1 MPYRYSRWDGTQRL
15 SDLDADDVLAAIG
28 DDLLADGDVARALR
42 ELARR
47 GFRTRDGERVPGL
60 ADLAERLKRQRQAL
74 LDRHRMDDVLG
85 DLRERLADVL
95 RTERAGIEGR
105 LDEARRQA
113 EAGADPEAEARRQA
127 FEQIAEERRG
137 RLDQLPADL
146 GGAVAG
152 LQDYPF
158 VDVEAWQKFQELMM
172 QLRQEMLQ
180 SRVSGLQEAM
190 RGLGPQDLAAM
201 GQMVRDLNQL
211 LRERLAGGQPDVQ
224 GFLDR
229 WGQLFP
235 GVQSL
240 DQLVAQLER
249 QAAELQS
256 LLESLTPE
264 QRRELEAL
272 QEQVLQDTGLQ
283 EALAELAEHL
293 ERLEPGRPAPGYRLR
308 GDQPL
313 SLQEALRLM
322 GELHD
327 LDRLADQLRE
337 AGRAGDLEGIDAEA
351 VRRALGDETAA
362 ELEQLR
368 QLARL
373 LEEAG
378 YLDTRGRR
386 LELTPQAIRRIGQ
399 RVLAEIFGQL
409 RRDRVGPHPTGHRG
423 AAGEPADLAKP
434 YQFGDPFLLDLEATL
449 RRALERQ
456 GPGLPLRLRP
466 EDFQVRR
473 TELSTRCATVVLL
486 DMSRSMIYRDCWQ
499 AAKKVALALDS
510 LIRTQYPRDTLH
522 VVGFSLYA
530 REYAADTLPALR
542 VTERNYGTNMH
553 HALQLARQ
561 LLGRH
566 RGGNRQV
573 IMITDGEPT
582 AHMEGREAYYEYP
595 TTRRTWQL
603 TRAEVG
609 RCTREGIVINT
620 FMLEDSPG
628 LQAFVAE
635 MARVN
640 RGRALFVSPDRLGQ
654 YVVVDYLAGRQRRVG

>member
-1 MPYRYSRWDGTQRL
+1 V
-15 SDLDADDVLAAIG
+15 AHLA
-28 DDLLADGDVARALR
+28 
-42 ELARR
+42 
-47 GFRTRDGERVPGL
+47 
-60 ADLAERLKRQRQAL
+60 
-74 LDRHRMDDVLG
+74 
-85 DLRERLADVL
+85 
-95 RTERAGIEGR
+95 
-105 LDEARRQA
+105 
-113 EAGADPEAEARRQA
+113 
-127 FEQIAEERRG
+127 
-137 RLDQLPADL
+137 
-146 GGAVAG
+146 
-152 LQDYPF
+152 
-158 VDVEAWQKFQELMM
+158 
-172 QLRQEMLQ
+172 
-180 SRVSGLQEAM
+180 
-190 RGLGPQDLAAM
+190 
-201 GQMVRDLNQL
+201 
-211 LRERLAGGQPDVQ
+211 
-224 GFLDR
+224 
-229 WGQLFP
+229 
-235 GVQSL
+235 
-240 DQLVAQLER
+240 R
-249 QAAELQS
+249 QAAEMQS
-256 LLESLTPE
+256 VLESLTPE

-272 QEQVLQDTGLQ
+272 QEQVLRDAGLQ

-378 YLDTRGRR
+378 YLDSRGRR

-399 RVLAEIFGQL
+399 RALAEIFGQL

-423 AAGEPADLAKP
+423 AAGEPAEVAKP
-434 YQFGDPFLLDLEATL
+434 YRFGDPFLLDLPATL

-466 EDFQVRR
+466 EDFQVRQ

-510 LIRTQYPRDTLH
+510 LIRIQYPRDTLH
-522 VVGFSLYA
+522 LVGFSLYA
-530 REYAADTLPALR
+530 REYAADVLPALR

-635 MARVN
+635 MARIN
-640 RGRALFVSPDRLGQ
+640 RGRALYVSPDRLGQ
-654 YVVVDYLAGRQRRVG
+654 YVVIDYLAGRQRRVG

>member
-1 MPYRYSRWDGTQRL
+1 VLFRYSRWDGTQRL
-15 SDLDADDVLAAIG
+15 PDLDADDVLAALA

-47 GFRTRDGERVPGL
+47 GFRTREGEQVPGL
-60 ADLAERLKRQRQAL
+60 ADLAERLRQERQAL
-74 LDRHRMDDVLG
+74 LDRHRMDDVLA

-95 RTERAGIEGR
+95 RTERAGIER
-105 LDEARRQA
+105 RREEARQLA
-113 EAGADPEAEARRQA
+113 EAGANPEAEARRQA
-127 FEQIAEERRG
+127 FEQLAAERQA
-137 RLDQLPADL
+137 RLDGLPADL

-172 QLRQEMLQ
+172 RLRQEMLQ
-180 SRVSGLQEAM
+180 SRVSGLQQAM
-190 RGLGPQDLAAM
+190 RGLGPEDLAAM
-201 GQMVRDLNQL
+201 GRMVQDLNRL
-211 LRERLAGGQPDVQ
+211 LREHRAGGQPDLQ

-229 WGQLFP
+229 WGALFP
-235 GVQSL
+235 GVQTM

-272 QEQVLQDTGLQ
+272 QEAVLQDAGLQ

-293 ERLEPGRPAPGYRLR
+293 ERLSPGRPAPGYRLR

-337 AGRAGDLEGIDAEA
+337 AGRAGDLAGVDAEA
-351 VRRALGDETAA
+351 VRRALGDATAA

-399 RVLAEIFGQL
+399 RALAEIFGQL
-409 RRDRVGPHPTGHRG
+409 RRDRVGPHPTSHRG
-423 AAGEPADLAKP
+423 AAGEPADLGKP

-456 GPGLPLRLRP
+456 GPGLPLRLQAA
-466 EDFQVRR
+466 DFQVRQ

-530 REYAADTLPALR
+530 REYAADVLPALR
-542 VTERNYGTNMH
+542 VTERNYGTNMQ

-561 LLGRH
+561 LLGRY

-582 AHMEGREAYYEYP
+582 AHLEGAEAYYEYP

-635 MARVN
+635 MARIN
-640 RGRALFVSPDRLGQ
+640 RGRALFVSPDRLGE
-654 YVVVDYLAGRQRRVG
+654 YVVIDYLAGRQRRVG